1 MKTYTI
7 AYSYSVLGTI
17 NIQAE
22 SLEAAKEI
30 ALEASVNNEGN
41 ERYIDQSFQLDEQR
55 TAAYNH
61 VDNIVS

>member
-61 VDNIVS
+61 VDNIVC